1 MSNPVALIF
10 RFILKLVFGLS
21 AAVLAVGLLLAA
33 LAWVAFSLLKSLV
46 TGRKST
52 PAVVFALFRQF
63 SRGSSSWP
71 GDRAFPNKPKGASHE
86 VVDVVAYEIKD
97 TGRPR

>member
-1 MSNPVALIF
+1 MSNPAGLIF

-46 TGRKST
+46 TGRKSA
-52 PAVVFALFRQF
+52 PAVAFSRFRQF
-63 SRGSSSWP
+63 SRGRSSWP
-71 GDRAFPNKPKGASHE
+71 GDRAFPNKPKAAPYE
-86 VVDVVAYEIKD
+86 VVDVEAYEIKD

>member
-21 AAVLAVGLLLAA
+21 AAVLAVGLLLVA
-33 LAWVAFSLLKSLV
+33 LVWVAFSLLKSLV

-52 PAVVFALFRQF
+52 PAVAFALFRQF
-63 SRGSSSWP
+63 SRRSSWP
-71 GDRAFPNKPKGASHE
+71 GERAFPEKSKAASQE
-86 VVDVVAYEIKD
+86 IVDVEAYEIKD

>member
-10 RFILKLVFGLS
+10 RFILKLIFGLS

-33 LAWVAFSLLKSLV
+33 LVWVAFSLLKSLV

-52 PAVVFALFRQF
+52 PAVAFALFRQF
-63 SRGSSSWP
+63 SRGRTWP
-71 GDRAFPNKPKGASHE
+71 GERAFPEKSKAASHE
-86 VVDVVAYEIKD
+86 IVDVEAYEIKD